1 MSKNMKTFI
10 FVALLVSLFL
20 AIFISPFASSH
31 PDGLEKVAENKGFLE
46 RGEEW
51 AAWKS
56 SPIPD
61 YAVPGLRG
69 DALATGAAGLVG
81 TVAVFL
87 IGYGL
92 ASIIKPKSVEQ
103 AKGGPKG
110 GQ

>member
-20 AIFISPFASSH
+20 AIFISPLASSH
-31 PDGLEKVAENKGFLE
+31 PDGLEKVAEDKGFLGK
-46 RGEEW
+46 GEEW
-51 AAWKS
+51 MAWRS

-61 YAVPGLRG
+61 YAVPGVG
-69 DALATGAAGLVG
+69 EDALATGAAGLAG
-81 TVAVFL
+81 TLAVFF

-92 ASIIKPKSVEQ
+92 ASTIKPKSVER